1 VKLEEATAVL
11 RPRSAWEAMDL
22 GCAMARQHYGKLL
35 RGWLTV
41 ALPLW
46 AVICVLLRDHPGWA
60 MFATIWTKPLLTR
73 QPVFF
78 MSRALF
84 GQPPDAGQFWRNWRV
99 VFRGSPAALTF
110 KRFAMQRS
118 FRLPVILLEGQ
129 RGQHYA
135 RRAAVLSAH
144 GGGSAAGLTFAC
156 SMLELAVT
164 SALLFLS
171 YRVVTAFAP
180 EWYAS
185 LGLDILTSFVLPDAV
200 LWTMTGAVMAGVAL
214 IEPFYGA
221 AGFALYIN
229 SRTHLEGWDIEVAF
243 RRLSARLLPAAP
255 AATAAVML
263 ALGLFIAAPVQA
275 QENDP
280 KSVVQEILKQ
290 DDFELQKRQRPV
302 YREEEQETKV
312 KLEPSST
319 AAPATAG
326 GMSFLGYAIIA
337 AAVVVVAWLIIS
349 NLSAVRRG
357 RGSGG
362 SESRTGPRVVM
373 GMDLSPESLPED
385 IPQAAWREYMAGRP
399 LDALRLLYRGSL
411 AWLVTRAGLPVH
423 ESDTEGD
430 CLRHTEQL
438 PDQPRASFFTTLT
451 AAWINCAYA
460 GVPPAELPMKQLCEQ
475 WPFSLRQRPDARGT
489 AAAALVLL
497 LPVAALLLAS
507 CDTRKP
513 IRYEEEII
521 GYKGAARFNPWL
533 AAERM
538 LTEIGTPS
546 STRPGLTELPDADTA
561 IFLPA
566 DSIASRGE
574 ARRMLSWAR
583 GGGHLIVACSG
594 TSRFHND
601 HDGVEKAD
609 LDREAPLFRELGIAP
624 AESRPDMSQEVEIDG
639 VEYALESPDRVALD
653 VTGQPA
659 DVLAGDPAEAVLA
672 SFSHGIGR
680 VTLLAGATPFR
691 NYHIADADHA
701 SLLCALAALEPVRS
715 VVFIARSEVNLWD
728 MLKAYAWMP
737 VLATALLIV
746 FWLWRHLPRFGQA
759 VPADTSA
766 IRHFG
771 IQLDEA
777 GRFLSDRA
785 GPAAL
790 LGPARR
796 AVLQAASQRGLHQQA
811 PDFMDQM
818 AARSGL
824 THAEVS
830 TALLDSTDKNL
841 IAAAAALQKL
851 QHSLGS

>member
-1 VKLEEATAVL
+1 
-11 RPRSAWEAMDL
+11 
-22 GCAMARQHYGKLL
+22 
-35 RGWLTV
+35 
-41 ALPLW
+41 
-46 AVICVLLRDHPGWA
+46 
-60 MFATIWTKPLLTR
+60 
-73 QPVFF
+73 
-78 MSRALF
+78 
-84 GQPPDAGQFWRNWRV
+84 
-99 VFRGSPAALTF
+99 
-110 KRFAMQRS
+110 
-118 FRLPVILLEGQ
+118 
-129 RGQHYA
+129 
-135 RRAAVLSAH
+135 
-144 GGGSAAGLTFAC
+144 
-156 SMLELAVT
+156 
-164 SALLFLS
+164 
-171 YRVVTAFAP
+171 
-180 EWYAS
+180 
-185 LGLDILTSFVLPDAV
+185 
-200 LWTMTGAVMAGVAL
+200 
-214 IEPFYGA
+214 
-221 AGFALYIN
+221 
-229 SRTHLEGWDIEVAF
+229 
-243 RRLSARLLPAAP
+243 
-255 AATAAVML
+255 
-263 ALGLFIAAPVQA
+263 
-275 QENDP
+275 
-280 KSVVQEILKQ
+280 VVQEILKQ
-290 DDFELQKRQRPV
+290 DDFELQKWQRPI
-302 YREEEQETKV
+302 YREGEEETEV
-312 KLEPSST
+312 KLEPSFS
-319 AAPATAG
+319 AAPTAG
-326 GMSFLGYAIIA
+326 GMSFVGYAIIA
-337 AAVVVVAWLIIS
+337 AAVIVVAWLIFS

-357 RGSGG
+357 KGSGG
-362 SESRTGPRVVM
+362 GESRTGPRVVM
-373 GMDLSPESLPED
+373 GMDLTPESLPED
-385 IPQAAWREYMAGRP
+385 IPQAAWREYLAGRP

-430 CLRHTEQL
+430 CLRHAGQL
-438 PDQPRASFFTTLT
+438 PDQPRASFFTSLT

-475 WPFSLRQRPDARGT
+475 WPFSLRQRPNAPGSGS
-489 AAAALVLL
+489 AALVLL
-497 LPVAALLLAS
+497 LPMAALLLSS

-538 LTEIGTPS
+538 LTETGTPS
-546 STRPGLTELPDADTA
+546 ATRPALTELPGGDTA

-574 ARRMLSWAR
+574 ARRMLTWAR

-601 HDGVEKAD
+601 HDGAAEAD
-609 LDREAPLFRELGIAP
+609 LDRESPIFRELGIAP
-624 AESRPDMSQEVEIDG
+624 AESRPDVSQKVEIDG
-639 VEYALESPDRVALD
+639 MEYAMECPDRVALD
-653 VTGQPA
+653 VTGKPA

-701 SLLCALAALEPVRS
+701 SLLCALAALEPVQS

-746 FWLWRHLPRFGQA
+746 LWLWRHLLRFGQA
-759 VPADTSA
+759 MPADTSA

-771 IQLDEA
+771 TQLDEA

-811 PDFMDQM
+811 PDFMDQL

-824 THAEVS
+824 THSEVS
-830 TALLDSTDKNL
+830 TALLDATDKNL
-841 IAAAAALQKL
+841 IATAAALQKL
-851 QHSLGS
+851 QHSLGA